1 MAGKLWRDLHP
12 AGKALIVVMTVLDA
26 GLRVLALRD
35 LSARDAQQVN
45 GPRWLWRAALGLVT
59 SSGVLPL
66 AYFVKGRKSAVVT
79 PIK

>member
-1 MAGKLWRDLHP
+1 MAGKLWKDLHP
-12 AGKALIVVMTVLDA
+12 AGKAMIVVLAVLDA
-26 GLRVLALRD
+26 GLRALALRD

-45 GPRWLWRAALGLVT
+45 GPRWLWRAALGVVT

-79 PIK
+79 PIR

>member
-45 GPRWLWRAALGLVT
+45 GPRWLWRAALGLVA